1 MRGPPS
7 TNLFLAAFRFERS
20 LGSIYRAVLPYAVLL
35 LLAVLLITF
44 VPALTLY
51 PARLLGP

>member
-20 LGSIYRAVLPYAVLL
+20 LGSAVLPYAVLL